1 MRKRISYRL
10 CLLLCAAVL
19 LFAQVPAEAA
29 ESAVPYIQQMIQ
41 YYRYYQ
47 EEAGDQ
53 IQVLL
58 DYITYLDPEKGDLW
72 ETIMEHWSYYNSQM
86 EPSYDVLPDGLP
98 EDETLC
104 IAVLGYALNSDG
116 SMQPE
121 LVDRLEVALA
131 SAEKYPDAYI
141 AVTGGGTAA
150 NADVTEAE
158 AMADWLIHRGVS
170 RDRLILETR
179 SLSTTYNAVNTYAEL
194 VRSYPEVES
203 IAVISSDYHVA
214 WGCLM
219 FQAVCDYTQ
228 VYGKTVIP
236 VAACAA
242 NRTETDMDTMYYQV
256 KGLCDI
262 TGIPFP
268 TGEKPA
274 L

>member
-121 LVDRLEVALA
+121 LVDRLEVADFTANCIRLA
-131 SAEKYPDAYI
+131 ARIGDFKPI
-141 AVTGGGTAA
+141 
-150 NADVTEAE
+150 TEQQVQDIIQAFH
-158 AMADWLIHRGVS
+158 L
-170 RDRLILETR
+170 
-179 SLSTTYNAVNTYAEL
+179 
-194 VRSYPEVES
+194 PE
-203 IAVISSDYHVA
+203 
-214 WGCLM
+214 
-219 FQAVCDYTQ
+219 
-228 VYGKTVIP
+228 
-236 VAACAA
+236 
-242 NRTETDMDTMYYQV
+242 
-256 KGLCDI
+256 
-262 TGIPFP
+262 
-268 TGEKPA
+268 
-274 L
+274 